1 MNEIVADVVFGCLF
15 LTTDLA
21 VFHINIGDELKKSD
35 HIRPTQLGGILDEE
49 VGSWF
54 MWTQILPTLI

>member
-1 MNEIVADVVFGCLF
+1 VF

-21 VFHINIGDELKKSD
+21 VCHINIGDELKKSD